1 MKKIIFYIL
10 FLISL
15 MVITI
20 IFYFSIFGIKT
31 KNLNNQIKN
40 IVNKFDKNLF
50 LELDEVQLNLNLIKL
65 KIDAKTI
72 NSKIIYKNENID
84 IERIKT
90 SISLKSFA
98 KRKFAIENLDI
109 STKATNLENIVSLIR
124 IIKNTPEIYILQN
137 KIKNGYLV
145 ADLKI
150 NFDENGEIKDDFE
163 INGYVK
169 EGQIDLL
176 GKYN

>member
-20 IFYFSIFGIKT
+20 ICYFSIFGIKT

-40 IVNKFDKNLF
+40 VVNKFDKNLF

-124 IIKNTPEIYILQN
+124 I
-137 KIKNGYLV
+137 
-145 ADLKI
+145 
-150 NFDENGEIKDDFE
+150 
-163 INGYVK
+163 
-169 EGQIDLL
+169 
-176 GKYN
+176 

>member
-20 IFYFSIFGIKT
+20 ICYFSIFGIKT

-40 IVNKFDKNLF
+40 VVNKFDKNLF

-90 SISLKSFA
+90 SI
-98 KRKFAIENLDI
+98 
-109 STKATNLENIVSLIR
+109 
-124 IIKNTPEIYILQN
+124 
-137 KIKNGYLV
+137 
-145 ADLKI
+145 
-150 NFDENGEIKDDFE
+150 
-163 INGYVK
+163 
-169 EGQIDLL
+169 
-176 GKYN
+176 

>member
-1 MKKIIFYIL
+1 
-10 FLISL
+10 

-20 IFYFSIFGIKT
+20 ICYFSIFGIKT

-40 IVNKFDKNLF
+40 VVNKFDKNLF

-124 IIKNTPEIYILQN
+124 IIKNSPEIYILQN

-150 NFDENGEIKDDFE
+150 NFD
-163 INGYVK
+163 
-169 EGQIDLL
+169 
-176 GKYN
+176 

>member
-20 IFYFSIFGIKT
+20 ICYFSIFGIKT

-40 IVNKFDKNLF
+40 VVNKFDKNLF

-109 STKATNLENIVSLIR
+109 STKTTNLEKIVSLIR
-124 IIKNTPEIYILQN
+124 IIKNSPEIYILQN
-137 KIKNGYLV
+137 KIKNG
-145 ADLKI
+145 
-150 NFDENGEIKDDFE
+150 
-163 INGYVK
+163 
-169 EGQIDLL
+169 
-176 GKYN
+176 